1 MTHWWVSFETWA
13 PDGDVW
19 HVSPSTWVDAVDVQE
34 AEQVARRKLR
44 DQVHAG
50 LLMTTCVPFS
60 EEDYQKEMTR
70 LREYRKRQ
78 GWDPS
83 HMN

>member
-1 MTHWWVSFETWA
+1 MRHWWVSFESWA
-13 PDGDVW
+13 PDGGVLNI
-19 HVSPSTWVDAVDVQE
+19 SPSTWVDAEDTQE
-34 AEQVARRKLR
+34 AERLARRRLR
-44 DQVHAG
+44 ETVHSG
-50 LLMTTCVPFS
+50 LAMTTCVPFA
-60 EEDYQKEMTR
+60 EEDYQKEMER